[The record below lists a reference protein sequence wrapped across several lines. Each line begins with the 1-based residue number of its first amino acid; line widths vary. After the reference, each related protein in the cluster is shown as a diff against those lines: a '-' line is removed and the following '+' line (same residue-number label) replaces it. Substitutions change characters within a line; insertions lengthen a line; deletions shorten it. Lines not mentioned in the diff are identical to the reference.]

1 MSDIHTFFEKMLS
14 IFSTYNWLSD
24 TLDLLFITFIIYYV
38 IKMIRDSRALTFA
51 KGIVIFAVMYLIVVI
66 LDMQASAYL
75 FRTVFNNIIIVLIV
89 IFSPEIR
96 KMLEKLGTSK
106 NFSGIRNIFGRGS
119 YQRAIA
125 YNDEVA
131 HMVNEICRAASDMS
145 DKHIGALMIFEKN
158 TPLGEII
165 GTGTMVDADITSELV
180 GTVFYPGSPLHDGAA
195 VIRDCKLYAAGCILP
210 LTSKND
216 ISSDL
221 GTRHRAAIGM
231 SEQSDAMILVVS
243 EETGGISIANKGIL
257 RRNIS
262 DGEAREMLLDFLCIP
277 VDTKREGKNPLKKE
291 NKKTEEDNN
300 GKQ

>member
-75 FRTVFNNIIIVLIV
+75 FRTIFNNIIVVLIV

-106 NFSGIRNIFGRGS
+106 NFSGIRNIFGRSS
-119 YQRAIA
+119 YQRATA
-125 YNDEVA
+125 YNEEVA
-131 HMVNEICRAASDMS
+131 HMVNEVCRAASDMS

-165 GTGTMVDADITSELV
+165 HTGTMVDADVTSELV
-180 GTVFYPGSPLHDGAA
+180 GTIFYPGSPLHDGAA

-257 RRNIS
+257 KRNIS
-262 DGEAREMLLDFLCIP
+262 DGEARELLLEFLCIP
-277 VDTKREGKNPLKKE
+277 VDTKKE
-291 NKKTEEDNN
+291 NKKSEGDSN